1 MVESE
6 NVGGR
11 DRVDRADSAISAETD
26 LSQQVETKKN
36 GSSWLNAWRNF
47 HDPLSKA

>member
-26 LSQQVETKKN
+26 LSQQVEIN
-36 GSSWLNAWRNF
+36 
-47 HDPLSKA
+47 